1 MTLRGVVFSAL
12 FAALLC
18 VFSFVRIDIGTPVP
32 IALENMAVMMAGAF
46 LGAWYGFFSML
57 LVVVLTAIGLPLL
70 AGGGGLSVVLGYT
83 GGFIVTWPICA
94 LLTGWFV
101 TRVKGNGWRQYL
113 LIGIVVEVF
122 GSLFNYVGGVP
133 WLAVTA
139 HMSIAK
145 AMVAGCYPFLL
156 GDLLKAIVTTAIVI
170 PIRNVYPV
178 ARLVGRGGTP
188 VATLESSSQVSS

>member
-32 IALENMAVMMAGAF
+32 ITLENMAVMMAGAF

-70 AGGGGLSVVLGYT
+70 AGGGGLGVVLGYT
-83 GGFIVTWPICA
+83 GGFIITWPICA
-94 LLTGWFV
+94 LLTGWLV
-101 TRVKGNGWRQYL
+101 TRVKGNGPRQFL
-113 LIGIVVEVF
+113 LIAIIIEVF

-139 HMSIAK
+139 HMSLTK
-145 AMVAGCYPFLL
+145 AMVAGCYPYLL

-170 PIRNVYPV
+170 PVRFVYPV
-178 ARLVGRGGTP
+178 SRLVGRGGAR
-188 VATLESSSQVSS
+188 VVSLENSSGV